1 MKKNILVFPC
11 GSEIALEFYRSVHF
25 SPHFRL
31 IGANSIDDHGRF
43 VYDEYVG
50 TVPFITSSDF
60 IPLINRIVQKYKID
74 AIFTA
79 MDSVISILKNNENI
93 LGCKVICSPVETVDI
108 CLSKYRTYM
117 ALNAYILTPRL
128 YTYNEIDTFPIFAK
142 PDVGYGS
149 RGTKLIKN
157 QKALED
163 YHEDYPDSLYCEYLP
178 FDEYTVDCFTNRKG
192 ELLFWAPRERRR
204 VMNGISVNTVP
215 VREGLD
221 EFEVI
226 VEKINANMRFRGA
239 WFVQLK
245 RNKSGELCL
254 LEVASRF
261 GGSSSLFRLKGVN
274 FALLSLY
281 DAFDIDVGI
290 IENDYSLELDRSLT
304 NVYRIALHYDEVFVD
319 FDDCILLGKSQIN
332 IQLVS
337 FLYKCINNK
346 IKITLLTRHSDNIYK
361 TLENNRLLQVFDRV
375 IHLKPEEK
383 KSDYIDNL
391 NSIFIDDSYQERHDV
406 SVYKQIPVFSIDM
419 VEGLI

>member
-1 MKKNILVFPC
+1 
-11 GSEIALEFYRSVHF
+11 
-25 SPHFRL
+25 
-31 IGANSIDDHGRF
+31 
-43 VYDEYVG
+43 
-50 TVPFITSSDF
+50 
-60 IPLINRIVQKYKID
+60 
-74 AIFTA
+74 
-79 MDSVISILKNNENI
+79 
-93 LGCKVICSPVETVDI
+93 
-108 CLSKYRTYM
+108 
-117 ALNAYILTPRL
+117 
-128 YTYNEIDTFPIFAK
+128 
-142 PDVGYGS
+142 
-149 RGTKLIKN
+149 
-157 QKALED
+157 
-163 YHEDYPDSLYCEYLP
+163 
-178 FDEYTVDCFTNRKG
+178 
-192 ELLFWAPRERRR
+192 
-204 VMNGISVNTVP
+204 MNGISVNTVP